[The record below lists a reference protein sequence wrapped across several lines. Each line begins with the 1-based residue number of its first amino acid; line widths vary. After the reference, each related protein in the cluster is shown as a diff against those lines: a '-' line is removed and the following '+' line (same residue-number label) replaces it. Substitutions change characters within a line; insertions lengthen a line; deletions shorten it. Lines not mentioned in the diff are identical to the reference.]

1 MENISRKIKYA
12 LNNKK
17 ITQKELAKKIDV
29 TQATLSRNLNEIHSM
44 RADILAK
51 IAEEL
56 NLSVDYLLG
65 LKNENKKNKKHSF
78 KSAHQNT
85 QIFKMIINIIDKLD
99 YKQLNQI
106 YGVLKA
112 VVGDEVIDDE
122 VKGIS

>member
-1 MENISRKIKYA
+1 MKGINMENISRKIKYA

-51 IAEEL
+51 IDEEL

-65 LKNENKKNKKHSF
+65 LKNDNKKNKKHSF

-85 QIFKMIINIIDKLD
+85 QIFKMIINII
-99 YKQLNQI
+99 
-106 YGVLKA
+106 
-112 VVGDEVIDDE
+112 
-122 VKGIS
+122 